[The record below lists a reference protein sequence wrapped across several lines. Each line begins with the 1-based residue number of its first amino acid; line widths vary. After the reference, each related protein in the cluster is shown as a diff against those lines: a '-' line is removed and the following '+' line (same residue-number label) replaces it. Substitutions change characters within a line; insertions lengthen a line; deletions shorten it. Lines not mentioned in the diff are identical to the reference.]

1 MSLRHTETNDQVPTH
16 SIDMPQNVLNLLT
29 GLPDVLFVAVMGGRG
44 FVETV
49 QQQRVPEAVGKDH
62 VVRDHSEQSQ
72 DRQFSDYGH
81 DALHNIGRGPS
92 CEYTAQ
98 NLRRVAITED
108 LKLSENDS
116 HSQKLKQT
124 NTTKTNTNNNNN
136 NNNNNKLNKMNAS

>member
-16 SIDMPQNVLNLLT
+16 SIDMPQDVLYLLT

-72 DRQFSDYGH
+72 DRQFSNSGQ
-81 DALHNIGRGPS
+81 DALHKRGPS
-92 CEYTAQ
+92 CEYRGQNGRQSQHKTQ
-98 NLRRVAITED
+98 NLWRT
-108 LKLSENDS
+108 
-116 HSQKLKQT
+116 
-124 NTTKTNTNNNNN
+124 
-136 NNNNNKLNKMNAS
+136 